1 MRIFNFVQSMF
12 DPPPPAPY
20 TAEDDIGI
28 SDPNPT
34 PNQLKPPP
42 ICSNYETKMD
52 SQESISTILG
62 RASKKSGERKR
73 MGIGSSR

>member
-34 PNQLKPPP
+34 PNQIKPPLLH
-42 ICSNYETKMD
+42 CNYAKMD
-52 SQESISTILG
+52 AQEN
-62 RASKKSGERKR
+62 
-73 MGIGSSR
+73 

>member
-1 MRIFNFVQSMF
+1 MF
-12 DPPPPAPY
+12 DPPPPVPY

-42 ICSNYETKMD
+42 LRINHAKMD
-52 SQESISTILG
+52 SQESISTIL
-62 RASKKSGERKR
+62 RRSSKKSGERKR